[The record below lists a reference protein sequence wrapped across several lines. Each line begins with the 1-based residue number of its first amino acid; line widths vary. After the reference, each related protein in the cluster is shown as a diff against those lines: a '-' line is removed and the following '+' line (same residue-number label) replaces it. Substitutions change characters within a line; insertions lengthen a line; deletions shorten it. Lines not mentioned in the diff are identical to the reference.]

1 MEKTRTVIIWVFVAL
16 CCAVAFIF
24 AVPFSRDYVLNQ
36 MANGSSNYKST
47 LQQCSNLSDENA
59 SLKNQTESLSGLIT
73 NYENEMQ
80 NLVGSYNTLT
90 GDFDTVYNKITTIFD
105 DYGLSIETNSTD
117 KTVLAS
123 LKLDAIKTHI
133 DWILD
138 QAQIIEMQIDN
149 LQNENLTLTNNI
161 ESLNAQ
167 INSLSYEIQEKNN
180 QLTLLEEEYHNLNSQ
195 YNDCIENL
203 NNLNEEL
210 ALKNNEIINVN
221 SELENIKTQV
231 ASKNREINE
240 LNVLIADL
248 STQIDV
254 KNNEINN
261 LNSQITDLTIQLN
274 SNYTEL
280 NVANAE
286 ISRLNQQVEINNNY
300 IDTVN
305 QQMEDLTNEFNAVN
319 ANFNSLT
326 RHINS
331 VFANTGLTLED
342 TNLDAFEL
350 SRQQLEKINT
360 YIETLS
366 IQKSN
371 LQSSLNTSQERS
383 LFYQGM
389 INRVSTQVSVG
400 ENANILACDRI
411 CEFVAPEAG
420 TYVFTASG
428 GSDYFINAYD
438 QMIYSELTI
447 DLDANENYYFILSN
461 SGGYSTTTLYVQ
473 TNTPETT
480 ELYTVSYVV
489 NGEVFYSYQSE
500 AGVNAIAPP
509 TMPEGC
515 TGWNTEPNALF
526 GISPEMIMVTTDLV
540 FYAVF

>member
-16 CCAVAFIF
+16 CCTVAFIF

-149 LQNENLTLTNNI
+149 LQNENLTLTNNV

-180 QLTLLEEEYHNLNSQ
+180 QLTLLEEDYYNLNSQ
-195 YNDCIENL
+195 FNDNVESL
-203 NNLNEEL
+203 NSLNEQIT
-210 ALKNNEIINVN
+210 LKNNEINV
-221 SELENIKTQV
+221 
-231 ASKNREINE
+231 
-240 LNVLIADL
+240 
-248 STQIDV
+248 
-254 KNNEINN
+254 
-261 LNSQITDLTIQLN
+261 LNSQISDLTTQYN
-274 SNYTEL
+274 STVGTINNL
-280 NVANAE
+280 NAE

-300 IDTVN
+300 VDTVN

-342 TNLDAFEL
+342 TNLDVFEL

-360 YIETLS
+360 YIETLN
-366 IQKSN
+366 IEKSN
-371 LQSSLNTSQERS
+371 LQSSLNTSHERS

-400 ENANILACDRI
+400 ENANISACDRI